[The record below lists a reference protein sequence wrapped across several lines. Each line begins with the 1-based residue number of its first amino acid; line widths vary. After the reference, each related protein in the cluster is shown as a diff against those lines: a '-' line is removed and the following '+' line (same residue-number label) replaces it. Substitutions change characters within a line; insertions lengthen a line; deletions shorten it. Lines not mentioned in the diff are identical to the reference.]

1 MIPITLGILTLIF
14 SLIHLIPGDPAMQ
27 IAGEGARPEDV
38 ANVRKAL
45 GLDQPLWKQYVTYIG
60 NLARGDLG
68 RSFRTNE
75 SVAKE
80 IAARYPATMQL
91 AFGAMF
97 VALLVA
103 FPLGIISAIYRNS
116 WIDNVARF
124 FALIGV
130 SMPSFWFGPLLI
142 IAFAINRQWFPVSG
156 REDGLKSLVLPSVT
170 MGLALAAILTRMI
183 RVSLADELSQ
193 LYVTT
198 AIAKGVTRG
207 KAIFRHALKNAL
219 IPVITILAL
228 QFGSLLTGAII
239 TEQIFSWPGL
249 GRLLIQS
256 ITTRDYPQVQASIL
270 VIALT
275 YIMVNFI
282 SDLLYGV
289 VDPRIKLRVMKTLKR
304 LTRNFAFTAGLLL
317 TLVLVHRGAS
327 PRRCSR
333 RTIRTS
339 RTRRGGWRR
348 RRRSIRSA
356 STTSDATC
364 SRASSSARACRCGS
378 ASAWSSSRR

>member
-1 MIPITLGILTLIF
+1 MAQYIVRRLLQMIPITFGILTLVF
-14 SLIHLIPGDPAMQ
+14 SLIHLIPGDPAVQ
-27 IAGEGARPEDV
+27 IAGENARPEDV
-38 ANVRKAL
+38 IAVRKAL
-45 GLDQPLWKQYVTYIG
+45 GLDQPLWSQYVTYLG
-60 NLARGDLG
+60 RVAHGDLG
-68 RSFRTNE
+68 RSFQTTE
-75 SVAKE
+75 AVATQIKE
-80 IAARYPATMQL
+80 RYPATIEL

-103 FPLGIISAIYRNS
+103 FPLGVISAIYRNS

-142 IAFAINRQWFPVSG
+142 IAFAINHTWFPVSG
-156 REDGLKSLVLPSVT
+156 RDEGLRSLVLPSVT

-183 RVSLADELSQ
+183 RVSLAEELTQ

-198 AIAKGVTRG
+198 AVAKGVTRPV
-207 KAIFRHALKNAL
+207 AIFRHALKNAL

-256 ITTRDYPQVQASIL
+256 ISTRDYPQVQASIL

-275 YIMVNFI
+275 YILVNFI
-282 SDLLYGV
+282 SDLMYGV
-289 VDPRIKLRVMKTLKR
+289 VDPRVKL
-304 LTRNFAFTAGLLL
+304 G
-317 TLVLVHRGAS
+317 
-327 PRRCSR
+327 
-333 RTIRTS
+333 
-339 RTRRGGWRR
+339 
-348 RRRSIRSA
+348 
-356 STTSDATC
+356 
-364 SRASSSARACRCGS
+364 
-378 ASAWSSSRR
+378 

>member
-1 MIPITLGILTLIF
+1 MTQYIIRRFLQMIPITLGIITLIF
-14 SLIHLIPGDPAMQ
+14 SLIHLIPGDPAVQ

-38 ANVRKAL
+38 AQVRKSL
-45 GLDQPLWKQYVTYIG
+45 GLDRPLWQQYVTYLT
-60 NLARGDLG
+60 NLAKGDLG

-80 IAARYPATMQL
+80 IGVRYPATIQL
-91 AFGAMF
+91 AFGAML

-116 WIDNVARF
+116 WIDNLARF

-142 IAFAINRQWFPVSG
+142 IAFAINHPWFPVSG
-156 REDGLKSLVLPSVT
+156 RDEGWKSLVLPSLT

-183 RVSLADELSQ
+183 RVSLAEELNQ

-198 AIAKGVTRG
+198 AIAKGVTRA

-256 ITTRDYPQVQASIL
+256 INTRDYPQVQASIL

-289 VDPRIKLRVMKTLKR
+289 VDPRIKLE
-304 LTRNFAFTAGLLL
+304 
-317 TLVLVHRGAS
+317 
-327 PRRCSR
+327 
-333 RTIRTS
+333 
-339 RTRRGGWRR
+339 
-348 RRRSIRSA
+348 
-356 STTSDATC
+356 
-364 SRASSSARACRCGS
+364 
-378 ASAWSSSRR
+378 

>member
-1 MIPITLGILTLIF
+1 MTQYIIRRLLQMIPITLGILTLVF
-14 SLIHLIPGDPAMQ
+14 SLIHLIPGDPAVQ

-38 ANVRKAL
+38 QAVRKSL
-45 GLDQPLWKQYVTYIG
+45 GLDQPLWKQYVTYLKGI
-60 NLARGDLG
+60 ARGDLG
-68 RSFRTNE
+68 RSFRTRE

-80 IAARYPATMQL
+80 IAERYPATMQL
-91 AFGAMF
+91 AFGSML

-103 FPLGIISAIYRNS
+103 FPLGIVSAIYRNS

-142 IAFAINRQWFPVSG
+142 IAFALKNPWFPVSG
-156 REDGLKSLVLPSVT
+156 REEGLKSLVLPSLT

-183 RVSLADELSQ
+183 RVSLAEELSQ

-198 AIAKGVTRG
+198 AVAKGVTRA

-219 IPVITILAL
+219 IPVITVLAL

-249 GRLLIQS
+249 GRLLITA
-256 ITTRDYPQVQASIL
+256 INTRDYPQVQASIL

-282 SDLLYGV
+282 SDLLYGI
-289 VDPRIKLRVMKTLKR
+289 VDPRIKL
-304 LTRNFAFTAGLLL
+304 G
-317 TLVLVHRGAS
+317 
-327 PRRCSR
+327 
-333 RTIRTS
+333 
-339 RTRRGGWRR
+339 
-348 RRRSIRSA
+348 
-356 STTSDATC
+356 
-364 SRASSSARACRCGS
+364 
-378 ASAWSSSRR
+378 

>member
-1 MIPITLGILTLIF
+1 MIPITLGILTLVF
-14 SLIHLIPGDPAMQ
+14 SLIHLIPGDPAAT
-27 IAGEGARPEDV
+27 IAGEGARPEDI
-38 ANVRKAL
+38 AQVRRVL
-45 GLDQPLWKQYVTYIG
+45 GLDQPLWKQYVTYLG
-60 NLARGDLG
+60 NVARGDLG

-75 SVAKE
+75 KVSKE
-80 IAARYPATMQL
+80 ILARYPATIQL
-91 AFGAMF
+91 AFGAMI

-103 FPLGIISAIYRNS
+103 FPLGIISAIHRNS

-142 IAFAINRQWFPVSG
+142 IAFAINHEWFPVSG
-156 REDGLKSLVLPSVT
+156 REQGLRSLVLPSVT

-183 RVSLADELSQ
+183 RVSLADELNQ

-198 AIAKGVTRG
+198 AIAKGVTRA

-219 IPVITILAL
+219 IPVITVLAL

-256 ITTRDYPQVQASIL
+256 INTRDYPQVQASIL
-270 VIALT
+270 VIAVT
-275 YIMVNFI
+275 YIMVNFA

-289 VDPRIKLRVMKTLKR
+289 VDPRIKLE
-304 LTRNFAFTAGLLL
+304 
-317 TLVLVHRGAS
+317 
-327 PRRCSR
+327 
-333 RTIRTS
+333 
-339 RTRRGGWRR
+339 
-348 RRRSIRSA
+348 
-356 STTSDATC
+356 
-364 SRASSSARACRCGS
+364 
-378 ASAWSSSRR
+378 

>member
-1 MIPITLGILTLIF
+1 MTQYIFRRLLQMIPITLGILTLVF
-14 SLIHLIPGDPAMQ
+14 SLIHLIPGDPAAAV
-27 IAGEGARPEDV
+27 AGEGARPEDI
-38 ANVRKAL
+38 AQVRKAL
-45 GLDQPLWKQYVTYIG
+45 GLDEPLWKQYVTYLG
-60 NLARGDLG
+60 NVAHGDLG
-68 RSFRTNE
+68 RSFRTHE
-75 SVAKE
+75 KVSTE
-80 IAARYPATMQL
+80 IMARYPATIQL
-91 AFGAMF
+91 AMGAMF

-142 IAFAINRQWFPVSG
+142 IAFAINHEWFPVSG
-156 REDGLKSLVLPSVT
+156 REQGFRSIVLPSVT

-183 RVSLADELSQ
+183 RVSLAEELNQ

-198 AIAKGVTRG
+198 AIAKGVTRA

-219 IPVITILAL
+219 IPVITVLAL

-256 ITTRDYPQVQASIL
+256 INTRDYPQVQASIL
-270 VIALT
+270 VIAVT
-275 YIMVNFI
+275 YIMVNFA

-289 VDPRIKLRVMKTLKR
+289 VDPRIKLE
-304 LTRNFAFTAGLLL
+304 
-317 TLVLVHRGAS
+317 
-327 PRRCSR
+327 
-333 RTIRTS
+333 
-339 RTRRGGWRR
+339 
-348 RRRSIRSA
+348 
-356 STTSDATC
+356 
-364 SRASSSARACRCGS
+364 
-378 ASAWSSSRR
+378 

>member
-1 MIPITLGILTLIF
+1 MTQYIIRRLLQMIPITLGILTLIF

-27 IAGEGARPEDV
+27 IAGEGARPQDV
-38 ANVRKAL
+38 LNVRKAL
-45 GLDQPLWKQYVTYIG
+45 GLDKPLWQQYVTYITR
-60 NLARGDLG
+60 LAKGDLG
-68 RSFRTNE
+68 VSFRTNE

-80 IAARYPATMQL
+80 IAVRYPATMQL
-91 AFGAMF
+91 AFGSMF

-103 FPLGIISAIYRNS
+103 FPLGIISAIYRDS

-142 IAFAINRQWFPVSG
+142 IAFAINREWFPVSG
-156 REDGLKSLVLPSVT
+156 RDQGLRSLVLPSVT
-170 MGLALAAILTRMI
+170 MGLALSAILTRMI
-183 RVSLADELSQ
+183 RVSLSDELGQ

-198 AIAKGVTRG
+198 AIAKGVTRAR
-207 KAIFRHALKNAL
+207 AIFRHALKNAL

-289 VDPRIKLRVMKTLKR
+289 VDPRIKLE
-304 LTRNFAFTAGLLL
+304 
-317 TLVLVHRGAS
+317 
-327 PRRCSR
+327 
-333 RTIRTS
+333 
-339 RTRRGGWRR
+339 
-348 RRRSIRSA
+348 
-356 STTSDATC
+356 
-364 SRASSSARACRCGS
+364 
-378 ASAWSSSRR
+378 

>member
-1 MIPITLGILTLIF
+1 MTQYIVRRLLQMIPITFGILTLVF
-14 SLIHLIPGDPAMQ
+14 SLIHLIPGDPAAQ
-27 IAGEGARPEDV
+27 IAGEGARPEDIE
-38 ANVRKAL
+38 NVRKSL
-45 GLDQPLWKQYVTYIG
+45 GLDQPLLTQYVTYLKNI
-60 NLARGDLG
+60 AHGDLG
-68 RSFRTNE
+68 RSFHTGDP
-75 SVAKE
+75 VVQA
-80 IAARYPATMQL
+80 IAERYPATIEL
-91 AFGAMF
+91 ALGAMF

-103 FPLGIISAIYRNS
+103 FPLGIISAIHRNS

-142 IAFAINRQWFPVSG
+142 IAFAINHEWFPVSG
-156 REDGLKSLVLPSVT
+156 REEGLRSLVLPSLT

-183 RVSLADELSQ
+183 RVSLAEELNQ

-219 IPVITILAL
+219 IPVITIIAL

-256 ITTRDYPQVQASIL
+256 INTRDYPQVQASIL

-275 YIMVNFI
+275 YIIVNFA

-289 VDPRIKLRVMKTLKR
+289 VDPRIKLE
-304 LTRNFAFTAGLLL
+304 
-317 TLVLVHRGAS
+317 
-327 PRRCSR
+327 
-333 RTIRTS
+333 
-339 RTRRGGWRR
+339 
-348 RRRSIRSA
+348 
-356 STTSDATC
+356 
-364 SRASSSARACRCGS
+364 
-378 ASAWSSSRR
+378 

>member
-1 MIPITLGILTLIF
+1 MLQSGVLRHAMTQYIIRRLLQMIPITLGILTLIF
-14 SLIHLIPGDPAMQ
+14 SLIHLIPGDPAAQ
-27 IAGEGARPEDV
+27 IAGEGARPQDV
-38 ANVRKAL
+38 QAVRKAL
-45 GLDQPLWKQYVTYIG
+45 GLDQPLWKQYVTYLT

-80 IAARYPATMQL
+80 IAARYPATIQL
-91 AFGAMF
+91 ALGAMF

-103 FPLGIISAIYRNS
+103 FPLGIVSAIYRNS

-142 IAFAINRQWFPVSG
+142 IAFAIKNPWFPVSG
-156 REDGLKSLVLPSVT
+156 REEGLKSIVLPSIT

-183 RVSLADELSQ
+183 RVSLADELGQ

-249 GRLLIQS
+249 GRLLLQS
-256 ITTRDYPQVQASIL
+256 ISTRDYPQVQASIL

-289 VDPRIKLRVMKTLKR
+289 VDPRIKLE
-304 LTRNFAFTAGLLL
+304 
-317 TLVLVHRGAS
+317 
-327 PRRCSR
+327 
-333 RTIRTS
+333 
-339 RTRRGGWRR
+339 
-348 RRRSIRSA
+348 
-356 STTSDATC
+356 
-364 SRASSSARACRCGS
+364 
-378 ASAWSSSRR
+378 

>member
-1 MIPITLGILTLIF
+1 MIPITLGIMTLIF

-38 ANVRKAL
+38 QNIRKSL
-45 GLDQPLWKQYVTYIG
+45 GLDQPLWKQYVTYVG
-60 NLARGDLG
+60 NVVRGDLG

-91 AFGAMF
+91 AFGSML

-116 WIDNVARF
+116 WIDNLARF

-142 IAFAINRQWFPVSG
+142 IAFAINKPWFPVSG
-156 REDGLKSLVLPSVT
+156 REEGLKSLVLPSIT
-170 MGLALAAILTRMI
+170 MGLALSAILTRMI
-183 RVSLADELSQ
+183 RVSLADELGQ

-207 KAIFRHALKNAL
+207 RAIFRHALKNAL

-275 YIMVNFI
+275 YIMVNFL

-289 VDPRIKLRVMKTLKR
+289 VDPRIKLQ
-304 LTRNFAFTAGLLL
+304 
-317 TLVLVHRGAS
+317 
-327 PRRCSR
+327 
-333 RTIRTS
+333 
-339 RTRRGGWRR
+339 
-348 RRRSIRSA
+348 
-356 STTSDATC
+356 
-364 SRASSSARACRCGS
+364 
-378 ASAWSSSRR
+378 

>member
-1 MIPITLGILTLIF
+1 MTQYIIRRLLQMIPITLGILTLVF
-14 SLIHLIPGDPAMQ
+14 SLIHLIPGDPAAA
-27 IAGEGARPEDV
+27 IAGEGARPEDIV
-38 ANVRKAL
+38 QVRKAL
-45 GLDQPLWKQYVTYIG
+45 GLDLPLWKQYVTYIS
-60 NLARGDLG
+60 NVARGDLG

-75 SVAKE
+75 KVSTE
-80 IAARYPATMQL
+80 ILARYPATIEL
-91 AFGAMF
+91 AMGAMF
-97 VALLVA
+97 VALIVA

-142 IAFAINRQWFPVSG
+142 IAFAINLHWFPVSG
-156 REDGLKSLVLPSVT
+156 REEGLRSLVLPSVT

-183 RVSLADELSQ
+183 RVSLAEELNQ

-198 AIAKGVTRG
+198 AIAKGVTRA

-219 IPVITILAL
+219 IPVITVLAL

-256 ITTRDYPQVQASIL
+256 INTRDYPQVQASIL
-270 VIALT
+270 VIAIT

-289 VDPRIKLRVMKTLKR
+289 VDPRIKLE
-304 LTRNFAFTAGLLL
+304 
-317 TLVLVHRGAS
+317 
-327 PRRCSR
+327 
-333 RTIRTS
+333 
-339 RTRRGGWRR
+339 
-348 RRRSIRSA
+348 
-356 STTSDATC
+356 
-364 SRASSSARACRCGS
+364 
-378 ASAWSSSRR
+378 

>member
-1 MIPITLGILTLIF
+1 MGQYIVRRLLQMIPITLGILTLIF

-45 GLDQPLWKQYVTYIG
+45 GLDDPLWKQYTTYIVRI
-60 NLARGDLG
+60 AHGDLG

-80 IAARYPATMQL
+80 IAVRYPATMQL
-91 AFGAMF
+91 AFGSMF

-103 FPLGIISAIYRNS
+103 FPLGIVSAIYRNS

-142 IAFAINRQWFPVSG
+142 IAFAINHQWFPVSG
-156 REDGLKSLVLPSVT
+156 REEGLKSLVLPSLT

-183 RVSLADELSQ
+183 RVSLAEELNQ

-198 AIAKGVTRG
+198 AIAKGVTRA

-275 YIMVNFI
+275 YILVNFV
-282 SDLLYGV
+282 SDLLYGF
-289 VDPRIKLRVMKTLKR
+289 VDPRIKLE
-304 LTRNFAFTAGLLL
+304 
-317 TLVLVHRGAS
+317 
-327 PRRCSR
+327 
-333 RTIRTS
+333 
-339 RTRRGGWRR
+339 
-348 RRRSIRSA
+348 
-356 STTSDATC
+356 
-364 SRASSSARACRCGS
+364 
-378 ASAWSSSRR
+378 

>member
-1 MIPITLGILTLIF
+1 MTQYIIRRILQMIPITLGILTLIF
-14 SLIHLIPGDPAMQ
+14 SLIHLIPGDPAVQ
-27 IAGEGARPEDV
+27 IAGEGARPQDV
-38 ANVRKAL
+38 LSVRKAL
-45 GLDQPLWKQYVTYIG
+45 GLDQPLWKQYVNYLG
-60 NLARGDLG
+60 RLAHGDLG

-80 IAARYPATMQL
+80 IASRYPATMQL

-116 WIDNVARF
+116 WIDNLARF

-142 IAFAINRQWFPVSG
+142 IAFAINHPWFPVSG
-156 REDGLKSLVLPSVT
+156 REEGWKSLVLPSLT

-183 RVSLADELSQ
+183 RVSLAEELNQ

-219 IPVITILAL
+219 IPVITILGL

-282 SDLLYGV
+282 SDLLYGI
-289 VDPRIKLRVMKTLKR
+289 VDPRIKLE
-304 LTRNFAFTAGLLL
+304 
-317 TLVLVHRGAS
+317 
-327 PRRCSR
+327 
-333 RTIRTS
+333 
-339 RTRRGGWRR
+339 
-348 RRRSIRSA
+348 
-356 STTSDATC
+356 
-364 SRASSSARACRCGS
+364 
-378 ASAWSSSRR
+378 

>member
-1 MIPITLGILTLIF
+1 LNIEHSTFNISLLKTLWHNPRSAEGETSMSQYILRRFLQMIPIAFGILTLVF
-14 SLIHLIPGDPAMQ
+14 SLIHLIPGDPAVQ

-38 ANVRKAL
+38 VAVRKAL
-45 GLDQPLWKQYVTYIG
+45 GLDQPLWTQYVHYVTHV
-60 NLARGDLG
+60 LRGDLG
-68 RSFRTNE
+68 TSFQTNL
-75 SVAKE
+75 SVAEQIKQ
-80 IAARYPATMQL
+80 RYPATIQL
-91 AFGAMF
+91 AFGSML

-142 IAFAINRQWFPVSG
+142 IAFAINHEWFPVSG
-156 REDGLKSLVLPSVT
+156 REEGLKSLVLPSLT
-170 MGLALAAILTRMI
+170 MGLALSAILTRMI
-183 RVSLADELSQ
+183 RVSLADELTQ

-198 AIAKGVTRG
+198 AVAKGVTRA

-219 IPVITILAL
+219 IPVITVLAL

-249 GRLLIQS
+249 GRLLLTS
-256 ITTRDYPQVQASIL
+256 ISTRDYPQVQASIL

-275 YIMVNFI
+275 YILVNFA

-289 VDPRIKLRVMKTLKR
+289 VDPRIKLE
-304 LTRNFAFTAGLLL
+304 
-317 TLVLVHRGAS
+317 
-327 PRRCSR
+327 
-333 RTIRTS
+333 
-339 RTRRGGWRR
+339 
-348 RRRSIRSA
+348 
-356 STTSDATC
+356 
-364 SRASSSARACRCGS
+364 
-378 ASAWSSSRR
+378 

>member
-1 MIPITLGILTLIF
+1 MTQYIIRRLLQMIPITLGILTLVF
-14 SLIHLIPGDPAMQ
+14 SLIHLIPGDPAAA
-27 IAGEGARPEDV
+27 IAGEGARPEDIIQ
-38 ANVRKAL
+38 VRKAL
-45 GLDQPLWKQYVTYIG
+45 GLDLPLWKQYVTYIS
-60 NLARGDLG
+60 NVARGDLG

-75 SVAKE
+75 KVSTE
-80 IAARYPATMQL
+80 ILARYPATIEL
-91 AFGAMF
+91 AMGAMF

-103 FPLGIISAIYRNS
+103 FPLGIISAIYRNT

-142 IAFAINRQWFPVSG
+142 IAFAINLHWFPVSG
-156 REDGLKSLVLPSVT
+156 REEGLKSLVLPSVT

-183 RVSLADELSQ
+183 RVSLAEELNQ

-198 AIAKGVTRG
+198 AIAKGVTRAR
-207 KAIFRHALKNAL
+207 AIFRHALKNAL
-219 IPVITILAL
+219 IPVITVLAL

-256 ITTRDYPQVQASIL
+256 INTRDYPQVQASIL
-270 VIALT
+270 VIAIT

-289 VDPRIKLRVMKTLKR
+289 VDPRIKLE
-304 LTRNFAFTAGLLL
+304 
-317 TLVLVHRGAS
+317 
-327 PRRCSR
+327 
-333 RTIRTS
+333 
-339 RTRRGGWRR
+339 
-348 RRRSIRSA
+348 
-356 STTSDATC
+356 
-364 SRASSSARACRCGS
+364 
-378 ASAWSSSRR
+378 

>member
-1 MIPITLGILTLIF
+1 
-14 SLIHLIPGDPAMQ
+14 MQ

-207 KAIFRHALKNAL
+207 RAIFRHALKNAL

-275 YIMVNFI
+275 YILVNFV

-289 VDPRIKLRVMKTLKR
+289 VDPRIKLQ
-304 LTRNFAFTAGLLL
+304 
-317 TLVLVHRGAS
+317 
-327 PRRCSR
+327 
-333 RTIRTS
+333 
-339 RTRRGGWRR
+339 
-348 RRRSIRSA
+348 
-356 STTSDATC
+356 
-364 SRASSSARACRCGS
+364 
-378 ASAWSSSRR
+378 